1 MGSSTTQSEGAERA
15 LLLHSEPDEVMDVLE
30 RCRGLDWAAAR
41 SPDEVTSVLAAHR
54 PTVVLSIK
62 HSGFPGPAHRA
73 ALVAPGVRWFHVGG
87 SGRDHLEPLPAGVR
101 VTDSAGVL
109 APFHAERALAA
120 LLHLSARIGAHARA
134 QADRRWEPARF
145 RSLAGRTL
153 LVVGAG
159 HTGTA
164 LAALVRPLG
173 MRVVGVRRTAG
184 AAAPPFDELHPPAA
198 LDDLLP
204 RADVLSI
211 HVPRTPETER
221 LMDAGRLARLP
232 AGAVVLNAAR
242 GAVLD
247 ADALLAALERNVAAA
262 WLDVFDVEPLPAES
276 ALWSHPDVLVTP
288 HCADQVEDFPRRF
301 AERFRALWEA
311 DPAERGA

>member
-1 MGSSTTQSEGAERA
+1 MEPRPADGEERA
-15 LLLHSEPDEVMDVLE
+15 LLLHSEPDEVMDVLQS
-30 RCRGLDWAAAR
+30 CRGLRWGSAR
-41 SPDEVTSVLAAHR
+41 RPDEVAPALAAHR

-87 SGRDHLEPLPAGVR
+87 AGRDHLEPVPPGVR

-120 LLHLSARIGAHARA
+120 LLHLTARIGVHARA

-145 RSLAGRTL
+145 RSLHGRTL

-173 MRVVGVRRTAG
+173 MRVIGVRRTPAAG
-184 AAAPPFDELHPPAA
+184 AAPFDELHPPAA

-204 RADVLSI
+204 RADVLSL
-211 HVPRTPETER
+211 HVPLTPATEA
-221 LMDAGRLARLP
+221 LVDAARLALLP
-232 AGAVVLNAAR
+232 EGAVVLNAAR

-262 WLDVFDVEPLPAES
+262 WLDVFDVEPLPAKS
-276 ALWSHPDVLVTP
+276 ALWSRPDVLVTP

-301 AERFRALWEA
+301 AERFRALWESDTA
-311 DPAERGA
+311 PLGA